1 MPQRP
6 AQRPC
11 TPVPGRIAQAV
22 RAIDYRVRTWSEY
35 FRFHK
40 CQAVHALPDIFHYW
54 SNRYLRPKLEIF
66 GTTHPEAFFLK
77 YLELCRP
84 EGAAGPH
91 RFLSIG
97 AGDCAIEVGLAR
109 ALAQRGGPPFVIECL
124 DVNKAVL
131 ERGRKHAKAE
141 GVAAHIVPV
150 VTDINRWRPRGFY
163 DAVIANQS
171 LHHIVG
177 LENVFDGVVQSLV
190 PGGRF
195 IVSDTM
201 GRNGHMRWP
210 EALVIV
216 EEFWNE
222 LPMSYR
228 IDRQRGVQERRY
240 RNTDYSTSGFEGI
253 RAQDILPLLVERFAF
268 DVFVGFGNVIDP
280 FVDRCFGPNFSV
292 DRDWDRDFIDRV
304 DARDEAALHSG
315 EIKPAHMLAVMRVGG
330 EGENG
335 FADGLSPQAS
345 IRWPD

>member
-6 AQRPC
+6 PQRPG
-11 TPVPGRIAQAV
+11 TPVTGRIAEAA
-22 RAIDYRVRTWSEY
+22 RAIDYRLRTWSER

-40 CQAVHALPDIFHYW
+40 CAAVHALPDIFHYW

-66 GTTHPEAFFLK
+66 GTTHPEALFLK

-131 ERGRKHAKAE
+131 ERGRKQAEAE

-150 VTDINRWRPRGFY
+150 VTDINRWRPLGSY

-171 LHHIVG
+171 LHHIIG
-177 LENVFDGVVQSLV
+177 LENVFVA
-190 PGGRF
+190 PA
-195 IVSDTM
+195 
-201 GRNGHMRWP
+201 H
-210 EALVIV
+210 
-216 EEFWNE
+216 
-222 LPMSYR
+222 
-228 IDRQRGVQERRY
+228 
-240 RNTDYSTSGFEGI
+240 
-253 RAQDILPLLVERFAF
+253 RA
-268 DVFVGFGNVIDP
+268 
-280 FVDRCFGPNFSV
+280 
-292 DRDWDRDFIDRV
+292 
-304 DARDEAALHSG
+304 AALHSG
-315 EIKPAHMLAVMRVGG
+315 KIKPAHMLAVMRVGR

-335 FADGLSPQAS
+335 FADDLSPQAS